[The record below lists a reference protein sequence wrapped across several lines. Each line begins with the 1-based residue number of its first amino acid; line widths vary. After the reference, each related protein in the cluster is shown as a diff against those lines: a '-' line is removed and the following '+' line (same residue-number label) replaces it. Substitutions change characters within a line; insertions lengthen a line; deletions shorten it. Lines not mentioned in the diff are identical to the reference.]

1 MPQSFSE
8 NIRFAAGNT
17 GGFHNAA
24 PKVQPIPYADRT
36 LRPLALLLDRTLR
49 PLEVAILF
57 IKPCSL
63 LRCLVLG
70 LKVVF
75 MACCTSFN
83 QNHTL
88 RGEKNSRTRRKNR
101 HKILEHYFRLYEIPN
116 FSSSFFHKFPQKIFL
131 FQLIQRQL
139 KTFSEVFQKILYF
152 REPHLM
158 NLAFNT
164 AACLPKFRVSALD
177 LFQALQPR
185 ADLIRR
191 LDQPNTARSVSHIPG
206 AARPESSAAVS
217 HWQYARSLYK
227 RL

>member
-1 MPQSFSE
+1 MDHFLPQSFSE

-116 FSSSFFHKFPQKIFL
+116 FSSSFFHKFPSLIYGQLFNLVSFVIIITNSKYLICYRKHYNNLYNYCKYETITKCIIFNYN
-131 FQLIQRQL
+131 
-139 KTFSEVFQKILYF
+139 S
-152 REPHLM
+152 
-158 NLAFNT
+158 N
-164 AACLPKFRVSALD
+164 
-177 LFQALQPR
+177 
-185 ADLIRR
+185 
-191 LDQPNTARSVSHIPG
+191 SH
-206 AARPESSAAVS
+206 V
-217 HWQYARSLYK
+217 YY
-227 RL
+227 